1 MYLPTLSAG
10 KKEYER
16 AKELE
21 LAFVKKSVSLGG
33 TISAEHGIGKTK
45 REFLKLLYGE
55 KGIREMFA
63 VKKVLDPNL
72 ILGRGNIF
80 HLL

>member
-1 MYLPTLSAG
+1 MIPNG
-10 KKEYER
+10 EKEYNKAR
-16 AKELE
+16 LLELE
-21 LAFVKKSVSLGG
+21 FVKKSISLGG
-33 TISAEHGIGKTK
+33 TVSAEHGIGKTK

-55 KGIREMFA
+55 KGIKEMFA
-63 VKKVLDPNL
+63 VKKALDPNL